1 MRSRLFNFLSCLLLT
16 SCAVQAAH
24 GADLTQQRQLYD
36 QAKRALAK
44 GDSGPYFQNAA
55 ALRSYPLTPYLAYDE
70 LTARLK
76 SASNTEIEQFLA
88 EHGDLP
94 QANWMK
100 LRWLRWLADRGDWAT
115 FEKYY
120 DPKLNF
126 TELDCLNG
134 QYELQHNRKAEGYA
148 NAEKLWMV
156 GKAQPAACDALFSQ
170 WAAAGQLTE
179 QKRWQRVKLAAEA
192 RNYALA
198 TQLANGLNT
207 LGPQARL
214 MIEVAQ
220 KPDMLS
226 QPSRFAPASE
236 AMSDAVG
243 LGLRRLARQDPEK
256 AASLLDTYATNMHFS
271 RDEKVA
277 IARDIGLTFARR

>member
-1 MRSRLFNFLSCLLLT
+1 
-16 SCAVQAAH
+16 
-24 GADLTQQRQLYD
+24 
-36 QAKRALAK
+36 
-44 GDSGPYFQNAA
+44 
-55 ALRSYPLTPYLAYDE
+55 
-70 LTARLK
+70 
-76 SASNTEIEQFLA
+76 
-88 EHGDLP
+88 
-94 QANWMK
+94 
-100 LRWLRWLADRGDWAT
+100 
-115 FEKYY
+115 
-120 DPKLNF
+120 
-126 TELDCLNG
+126 
-134 QYELQHNRKAEGYA
+134 
-148 NAEKLWMV
+148 
-156 GKAQPAACDALFSQ
+156 
-170 WAAAGQLTE
+170 LTE

-214 MIEVAQ
+214 MIDVAQ

-271 RDEKVA
+271 RDEKSPSPGKSA
-277 IARDIGLTFARR
+277 